1 MSAVNR
7 SKPAKTIGQSVER
20 TEDKRMVRGLGR
32 YVGDIAGKTDAL
44 TMVVLRS
51 AHGFA
56 TIKSIDTRS
65 AKAVPGVV
73 AIYTATD
80 IEDLG
85 ALPCDWVPPTMT
97 QVPQHPILA
106 KKTVRYVGQ
115 PVAVVLAENRHSAID
130 ALESITVDYDVRKPV
145 VGQELAYRNKETQL
159 HSNIE
164 GNIAYHYN
172 RTNGDVDEVLK
183 SADIVLKRRY
193 YNNRITAATLE
204 GRAVLSEFDEITGH
218 ILHHTSSQL
227 PHVHGR
233 ALAKCLGFPL
243 HKLRLVSPDV
253 GGGFGAKLGFYAE
266 DVLCAHAAI
275 TLKRSVRWIE
285 GRDENFAATTH
296 GRDHMQ
302 YVELSATKEGK
313 ILGLKVKLVADIGAY
328 AMGMGPGIPAING
341 GLSLSGPYKIP
352 NADFTVQ
359 GVYTNRMPT
368 GPYRGAGHPEASYV
382 LERVMTELATEL
394 GLDPRSVRKLNF
406 ITPAE
411 MPYRIPTGFGLDS
424 GDFAANL
431 DKASTMA
438 GFDSFA
444 DEKKKARANG
454 RYIGHGI
461 AFYTEMSGAAPTLG
475 MFAAGFDRSGHES
488 GRVMMHPDGKV
499 TVYSGSHSQG
509 QGHQTSFAQIA
520 ADTLQIS
527 FEDIDVVQGDTA
539 AVPFGTGTY
548 NSRSMAVGG
557 TAIHLAARKI
567 IKKATQI
574 AAHKLQCRLEDVDYV
589 EGVFSIKPGS
599 GIKRA
604 MGEKVIQVKAGLRR
618 KIFKKMVRIDLPE
631 LKRPDNMTEISL
643 AEVAREAYIGHDLP
657 FKMPHG
663 LDETVFFDPKGMPT
677 AFGTHISVVEVDI
690 ETGQIKLLRHLALDD
705 CGNIINPK
713 LAEGQ
718 IHGGLAQGIGQALME
733 QLVYNENGDLSTDGF
748 DSYAMPRASDFPD
761 FETGFTVTPTKF
773 NPLGVR
779 GVGESGTIGAPP
791 AVVNAVMDALSEFDI
806 ENIDMPMTP
815 SKVWAAVRDT
825 RSVG

>member
-1 MSAVNR
+1 MSAEKLNK
-7 SKPAKTIGQSVER
+7 SAKSIGQFVRRS
-20 TEDKRMVRGLGR
+20 EDKRMVRGQGR
-32 YVGDIAGKTDAL
+32 YVADVAAKTEAL
-44 TMVVLRS
+44 TMMVLRS
-51 AHGFA
+51 VHGFA
-56 TIKSIDTRS
+56 TIKNIDVS
-65 AKAVPGVV
+65 QAQVMPGVV
-73 AIYTATD
+73 AVYIAED
-80 IEDLG
+80 ISELKD
-85 ALPCDWVPPTMT
+85 LPCDWVPPTMT
-97 QVPQHPILA
+97 KVPQHPILA
-106 KKTVRYVGQ
+106 KKTVRYAGQ
-115 PVAVVLAENRHSAID
+115 PVAIVVAEDRYCAAD
-130 ALESITVDYDVRKPV
+130 ALELITVDYDVHMPV
-145 VGQELAYRNKETQL
+145 VHQGEACGNKKAQL
-159 HSNIE
+159 HDDIL
-164 GNIAYHYN
+164 GNIAYRFN
-172 RTNGDVDEVLK
+172 RADGDVCAALD
-183 SADIVLKRRY
+183 SADVVLKRCY
-193 YNNRITAATLE
+193 YNNRITAAPLE
-204 GRAVLSEFDEITGH
+204 GRAVLSEFDEVSGH
-218 ILHHTSSQL
+218 LTHHTSSQL

-243 HKLRLVSPDV
+243 HKLRLLSPDV

-275 TLKRSVRWIE
+275 TLGRAVRWAE
-285 GRDENFAATTH
+285 NRSENFAATTH

-302 YVELSATKEGK
+302 YVELAATKEGK
-313 ILGLKVKLVADIGAY
+313 LLGLKVKLVADLGAY
-328 AMGMGPGIPAING
+328 AMGMGPGVPAING

-368 GPYRGAGHPEASYV
+368 GPYRGAGHPEASYL
-382 LERVMTELATEL
+382 LERVMNELATEL
-394 GLDPRSVRKLNF
+394 DMDPRTVRKINF
-406 ITPAE
+406 ITPDE

-431 DKASTMA
+431 DKAAAMA
-438 GFDSFA
+438 GYDDFA
-444 DEKKKARANG
+444 DEKKKARAEG
-454 RYIGHGI
+454 RYIGHGM

-520 ADTLQIS
+520 ADALQIP
-527 FEDIDVVQGDTA
+527 FEDVEVVQGDTG

-557 TAIHLAARKI
+557 TAIHLASRKI
-567 IKKATQI
+567 VKKATQI
-574 AAHKLQCRLEDVDYV
+574 AAHKLERRVEDVEYAD
-589 EGVFSIKPGS
+589 GVFSIKPGS
-599 GIKRA
+599 GLKRA

-631 LKRPDNMTEISL
+631 LNRPENMTEISF

-657 FKMPHG
+657 FKMPHA

-677 AFGTHISVVEVDI
+677 AFGTHISVVEIDI
-690 ETGQIKLLRHLALDD
+690 ETGQVKLLRHLALDD

-733 QLVYNENGDLSTDGF
+733 QVVYDEAGDLNTGGF
-748 DSYAMPRASDFPD
+748 DSYAMPRASDFPEL
-761 FETGFTVTPTKF
+761 ETEFTVTPTKF

-791 AVVNAVMDALSEFDI
+791 AVVNAVLDALSEFDI
-806 ENIDMPMTP
+806 QNIDMPMTP
-815 SKVWAAVRDT
+815 SKVWAAVHDARGD
-825 RSVG
+825 S